1 MLLFLFTYLY
11 LALWLDSFHQLSSMR
26 KQIPGVQRWAPT
38 FLRYPKIRCSVVN
51 PQSVYLTPNRILVQS
66 GDFGLTVR
74 AGAWLRALRPLRLA
88 KIFCCIEIRCQL
100 KLQVSSSLRDLY
112 HQLSSVIISNR
123 HSRHSQQAVE
133 PVPIL
138 TTWIYADP
146 PRTWHAAA
154 PGHPGHYAPGKRRR
168 SWRWC
173 RPPVTSH
180 RMPCWKYVKIIQN
193 PWMLIFDGFFVCL

>member
-74 AGAWLRALRPLRLA
+74 AGAWPAGTASTASGKDFLLHRNSVPTQTSSFFKFARP
-88 KIFCCIEIRCQL
+88 I
-100 KLQVSSSLRDLY
+100 
-112 HQLSSVIISNR
+112 SSVIISNR